1 MPTWVSLNLI
11 RVGCGRSPRGV
22 GSNIQREVFRHTM
35 RSRQHEMVSDGDEP
49 GNLKLFDGQHKA
61 AAQVLLGATEL
72 PVRVFVNPAVN
83 VLIQAN
89 TNAGSS
95 LRQVAFDKAVMR
107 HLGST
112 LYGDR
117 LKQYQK
123 MQSLPEDDFSFSEQD
138 LVHHFRG
145 ERRQMERF
153 ILDAQRNAIARDPD
167 NRFA

>member
-1 MPTWVSLNLI
+1 MGFNV
-11 RVGCGRSPRGV
+11 
-22 GSNIQREVFRHTM
+22 
-35 RSRQHEMVSDGDEP
+35 
-49 GNLKLFDGQHKA
+49 
-61 AAQVLLGATEL
+61 L
-72 PVRVFVNPAVN
+72 PVRVFVNPSVN

-89 TNAGSS
+89 TNAGST

-117 LKQYQK
+117 LKRYQE
-123 MQSLPEDDFSFSEQD
+123 MHGIAEDNFSFSEQD

-153 ILDAQRNAIARDPD
+153 METLFRRSEERYCP
-167 NRFA
+167 